1 MVNGN
6 RNCPHDLEKFEILL
20 NKLPARKV
28 ALQTEAGFLAGIS
41 HDHGTC
47 KVVKKICLGTFEEV
61 RVETVS

>member
-41 HDHGTC
+41 HA
-47 KVVKKICLGTFEEV
+47 FSEFP
-61 RVETVS
+61 